1 MLLLHSG
8 GHKKGMYYVIGYKF
22 KYCLKRYSCNYK
34 KSKHHFIVVNGNCFV
49 KFTSENKSINRR
61 LFN

>member
-34 KSKHHFIVVNGNCFV
+34 KANIILLLLMEVVLSNLHLMSKI
-49 KFTSENKSINRR
+49 KA
-61 LFN
+61 